1 MEITSGNRSRHTK
14 HYYGNSKLEQLLLVF
29 LGNQET
35 TGAKKKKQ
43 LIDFSWIALLFLLS
57 DLLRPLDFL
66 LSSVSFLSFSR
77 NSCFIENQTEAY
89 KGSTVNEE

>member
-1 MEITSGNRSRHTK
+1 MGITSGNRSRHTK

-29 LGNQET
+29 LGNQEA
-35 TGAKKKKQ
+35 TGAKKK
-43 LIDFSWIALLFLLS
+43 IDFSWIALLFLLS

-66 LSSVSFLSFSR
+66 LSSISFFSFSR